1 MSERMPRAGAGTEAS
16 GPLDLVVRGER
27 VLVDGDFTPAE
38 VGVRGGVIMQ
48 IAPHGTGLVAS
59 RTVELADDEVL
70 IPGLVDTHVHVN
82 EPGRTEWEGFASA
95 TRAAA
100 AGGVT
105 TIVDMPLNSIP
116 PTTSAAALEVKR
128 RAAEG
133 QVFVD
138 VGFWGGVV
146 PGNLADLEPLIAEG
160 VFGFKC
166 FLVHSGVDE
175 FPPVSAEEM
184 EAAMSVL
191 ASADDSLLIVHAEDA
206 ALIDAAPHPHSRE
219 YADFLASR
227 PREAEGAAVGAV
239 IERAQ
244 RTGARAH
251 ILHLSSADALERI
264 AAAKRHA
271 VRLTV
276 ETCPHYLVLTADDVA
291 SGATEYKCCPPIR
304 EAGNRE
310 ALWQG
315 LESGVIDFIV
325 SDHSPAPAA
334 LKHAGDGDFAEAWGG
349 IASLQLGLPLV
360 WTEARRRGI
369 RLERVIEWMSA
380 APARRVGLTHKG
392 RIAEGAAADLAVFAP
407 DATFT
412 VDAAALEHRHPIT
425 PYDGRELTG
434 VVRAAYLAGVP
445 VDRSKP
451 RGRLL
456 RRPAATATDAAA
468 AAASAPDRTTGEA
481 MSLDEFNH
489 ADRETAIAALR
500 PCVDVTRWCEE
511 LADGRPYS
519 SVDELV
525 ARAEVAASPFT
536 AEEVEA
542 ALAHHPRIGERAR
555 GEHAE
560 AAMSRA
566 EQAGVD
572 PSDAA
577 IAAAL
582 ADGNRA
588 YEERFGRV
596 FLIRAAGR
604 SAAEILA
611 ALTERLTHTPA
622 EEEPIV
628 AEQLREIAVL
638 RLKGRF
644 AT

>member
-1 MSERMPRAGAGTEAS
+1 MTSERMPRAGAGAEAS
-16 GPLDLVVRGER
+16 GPLDLVVRGDR
-27 VLVDGDFTPAE
+27 VLIGGEFTPAE
-38 VGVRGGVIMQ
+38 VGVQDGVITN
-48 IAPHGTGLVAS
+48 IATLGTGLVAS

-116 PTTSAAALEVKR
+116 PTTSVAALDVKR
-128 RAAEG
+128 RAAER

-146 PGNLADLEPLIAEG
+146 PGNLADLEPLVAEG

-175 FPPVSAEEM
+175 FPPVSADEM

-191 ASADDSLLIVHAEDA
+191 AGADDSLLIVHAEDA

-251 ILHLSSADALERI
+251 ILHLSSADALDRI
-264 AAAKRHA
+264 AVAKRHG

-276 ETCPHYLVLTADDVA
+276 ETCPHYLVLSADDVA
-291 SGATEYKCCPPIR
+291 SGATEFKCCPPIR

-310 ALWQG
+310 ALWRG
-315 LESGVIDFIV
+315 LESGVIDFVV
-325 SDHSPAPAA
+325 SDHSPAPAS
-334 LKHAGDGDFAEAWGG
+334 LKRAGDGDFTEAWGG

-380 APARRVGLTHKG
+380 APARRVGLTDKG

-407 DATFT
+407 DASFT

-434 VVRAAYLAGVP
+434 VVRGTYLAGVE
-445 VDRSKP
+445 VDRSNP

-456 RRPAATATDAAA
+456 RRAGAVERTAASTP
-468 AAASAPDRTTGEA
+468 ASAPAPAISLAAFNEA
-481 MSLDEFNH
+481 E
-489 ADRETAIAALR
+489 RETAIAVLR
-500 PCVDVTRWCEE
+500 PCVDITRWCEGV
-511 LADGRPYS
+511 ADGRPYS
-519 SVDELV
+519 SIDDLV

-542 ALAHHPRIGERAR
+542 ALAHHPRIGERPA
-555 GEHAE
+555 GGDAE

-572 PSDAA
+572 PADARV
-577 IAAAL
+577 AAAL
-582 ADGNRA
+582 AEGNRA

-604 SAAEILA
+604 SAADILA
-611 ALTERLTHTPA
+611 ALTERLTHTAA
-622 EEEPIV
+622 EEAPVV
-628 AEQLREIAVL
+628 AEQLRQIAVL

>member
-1 MSERMPRAGAGTEAS
+1 MTDAAGADFF
-16 GPLDLVVRGER
+16 DLVVRGER
-27 VLVDGDFTPAE
+27 VLIDGEFSPAE
-38 VGVRGGVIMQ
+38 VVVRGGVIVG
-48 IAPHGTGLVAS
+48 IRDYDTDAVLAS
-59 RTVELADDEVL
+59 VSESAATRIVELADDEVL

-116 PTTSAAALEVKR
+116 PTTSVTALALKRAAADGEVY
-128 RAAEG
+128 
-133 QVFVD
+133 VD

-146 PGNLADLEPLIAEG
+146 PGNLADLDPLVAEG

-175 FPPVSAEEM
+175 FPAVTADEM
-184 EAAMSVL
+184 EAAMAVL
-191 ASADDSLLIVHAEDA
+191 AASDSLMIVHAEDA
-206 ALIDAAPHPHSRE
+206 ALIDAAPHPHSPA

-227 PREAEGAAVGAV
+227 PREAEGAAIGAV
-239 IERAQ
+239 IERAG
-244 RTGARAH
+244 RTGVRAH
-251 ILHLSSADALERI
+251 ILHLSSADALDRI
-264 AAAKRHA
+264 AAAKRHG

-276 ETCPHYLVLTADDVA
+276 ETCPHYLTLCAEDIP
-291 SGATEYKCCPPIR
+291 SGATAYKCCPPIR
-304 EAGNRE
+304 EAGNRD
-310 ALWQG
+310 ALWRG
-315 LESGVIDFIV
+315 LEDGIIDFVV
-325 SDHSPAPAA
+325 SDHSPAPVE
-334 LKHAGDGDFAEAWGG
+334 LKTAGNGDFAEAWGG

-369 RLERVIEWMSA
+369 SLARVVEWMSA
-380 APARRVGLTHKG
+380 APARRVGLTGKG
-392 RIAEGAAADLAVFAP
+392 RIASGAAADFVVFAP
-407 DATFT
+407 DAAFT
-412 VDAAALEHRHPIT
+412 VDAEALEHRHPVT

-434 VVRAAYLAGVP
+434 VVRSTYLAGTP
-445 VDRSKP
+445 IDRAEP

-456 RRPAATATDAAA
+456 RRHNRRVDDAV
-468 AAASAPDRTTGEA
+468 T
-481 MSLDEFNH
+481 LDGFNE
-489 ADRETAIAALR
+489 ADREDAIATLR
-500 PCVDVTRWCEE
+500 PCLDIARWCDA
-511 LADGRPYS
+511 LADGRPYR

-525 ARAEVAASPFT
+525 AAAGTAASPFT
-536 AEEVEA
+536 ADEVDG
-542 ALAHHPRIGERAR
+542 ALAQHPRIGERAR
-555 GEHAE
+555 GPAAE

-572 PSDAA
+572 PSDAE

-588 YEERFGRV
+588 YEEKFGRV

-604 SAAEILA
+604 SAGDILD
-611 ALTERLTHTPA
+611 ALTERLGHSQA
-622 EEEPIV
+622 EEAPVV